1 MRYQIKHG
9 IVKYAADTILDDI
22 NFEIRDSEKIAVVG
36 RNGCGKTTL
45 LKFIAGEIAAANI
58 DSDEDFEVSMAGTQ
72 RIGYLK
78 QLSFEDPAVLVE
90 DEISK
95 VFEPVFE
102 AEKKMRLLEEK
113 MAVNC
118 TDEILYEYALRI

>member
-78 QLSFEDPAVLVE
+78 QLSFDDPAILV
-90 DEISK
+90 
-95 VFEPVFE
+95 
-102 AEKKMRLLEEK
+102 
-113 MAVNC
+113 
-118 TDEILYEYALRI
+118 